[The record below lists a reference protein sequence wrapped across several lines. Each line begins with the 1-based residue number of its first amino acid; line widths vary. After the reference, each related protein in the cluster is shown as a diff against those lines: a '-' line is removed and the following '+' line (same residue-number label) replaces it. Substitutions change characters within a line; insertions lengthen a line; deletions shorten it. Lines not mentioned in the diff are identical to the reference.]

1 MHDDDEGHYEDQ
13 FLSRRREFMP
23 WEVKDADRVGQDAIR
38 EVLRRHLNAE
48 ISPDSYISPDAL
60 IFSKPFRLGDRSWIA
75 SGAIVRGNTS
85 IGSDSTVNAYAH
97 IAGKVQIGNGVRI
110 ASLASIYGFNHGFKR
125 LAVPIYKQKSTSVGV
140 QIGDGVWIG
149 ANAVILDGCT
159 IGEHSIVSA
168 GAVVTKSCEP
178 YSIIGGNP
186 ARLIRSRKSS
196 LNP

>member
-1 MHDDDEGHYEDQ
+1 MHDGDYNRYEKQ

-23 WEVKDADRVGQDAIR
+23 WEVKDADREEQSAIR
-38 EVLRRHLNAE
+38 EVLRRHLDGQ
-48 ISPDSYISPDAL
+48 ISPTSYISPDAL
-60 IFSKPFRLGDRSWIA
+60 IFSKPFRLGERSWIA
-75 SGAIVRGNTS
+75 SGAIVRGNTA

-110 ASLASIYGFNHGFKR
+110 ASMASIYGFNHGFKR
-125 LAVPIYKQKSTSVGV
+125 LAVPIYKQKSTSIGV

-149 ANAVILDGCT
+149 ANAVILDGCS

-168 GAVVTKSCEP
+168 GAVVTKSFEP

-186 ARLIRSRKSS
+186 ARLIRSRKNS
-196 LNP
+196 LNT